1 MYTREGW
8 YDTDEI
14 IDIDNSDQE
23 KESVENSKENDTLE
37 SALIT
42 QPILNNAEIS
52 EGINIVEGYNL
63 IAYINQY
70 RLDNDIEGLVLDSEL
85 EQLAQSLA
93 TNYANNE
100 DIYEILLYPCINRR
114 CNGAKNAEKAVSDW
128 ITGNDYISSEKDTL
142 LSSDFTKIGG
152 ALYYMPDGDENGY
165 HYFWIVCF
173 G

>member
-1 MYTREGW
+1 M
-8 YDTDEI
+8 
-14 IDIDNSDQE
+14 
-23 KESVENSKENDTLE
+23 
-37 SALIT
+37 
-42 QPILNNAEIS
+42 
-52 EGINIVEGYNL
+52 
-63 IAYINQY
+63 
-70 RLDNDIEGLVLDSEL
+70 DSEL

-152 ALYYMPDGDENGY
+152 ALYYMPGGDENGY